1 MSEVKQEGEF
11 KIKKRKTPK
20 KLVKKDE
27 VVKVDLSKPKEE
39 EVTKVV
45 IDEQPKEEK
54 DAIQEQSADDSNASV
69 EQSENSSDSEEVVEQ
84 VRDTAKE
91 TNDGV
96 LQEITD
102 EEVKEVTESPQ
113 ELVEETVAEV
123 RQEHNLPENIQKV
136 VEFMNETGGTL
147 QDYVRLNADY
157 SNVDNVT
164 LLREYYRKT
173 KPYLEGEDINL
184 LLEDFSYDEELDEE
198 RDVRKKKIAYKEE
211 VAKAKN
217 YLESLKG
224 KYYEEIKLRPG
235 VTQDQQKAMDFFNR
249 YNEEQQANQQVRDA
263 FLKSTE
269 NYFNNDF
276 KGFDFNV
283 GEKKY
288 RYSVKDASSV
298 MNEQSDLTG
307 VVGKFLDK
315 NGQVKNYSQ
324 YHKAIFAARNADT
337 IAQHFY
343 EQGKADAVRDITAKS
358 NNVTADVRQSVPGN
372 VFVNGIKV
380 KAVNGVD
387 SSRLKIKTR
396 TKN

>member
-1 MSEVKQEGEF
+1 
-11 KIKKRKTPK
+11 
-20 KLVKKDE
+20 
-27 VVKVDLSKPKEE
+27 
-39 EVTKVV
+39 
-45 IDEQPKEEK
+45 
-54 DAIQEQSADDSNASV
+54 
-69 EQSENSSDSEEVVEQ
+69 
-84 VRDTAKE
+84 
-91 TNDGV
+91 
-96 LQEITD
+96 
-102 EEVKEVTESPQ
+102 
-113 ELVEETVAEV
+113 
-123 RQEHNLPENIQKV
+123 
-136 VEFMNETGGTL
+136 
-147 QDYVRLNADY
+147 
-157 SNVDNVT
+157 
-164 LLREYYRKT
+164 
-173 KPYLEGEDINL
+173 
-184 LLEDFSYDEELDEE
+184 
-198 RDVRKKKIAYKEE
+198 
-211 VAKAKN
+211 
-217 YLESLKG
+217 LESLKD

-249 YNEEQQANQQVRDA
+249 YNEEQQANKQVREV

-269 NYFNNDF
+269 NYFNDDF

-288 RYSVKDASSV
+288 RYSVKDTSSI

>member
-20 KLVKKDE
+20 KLVKKNE
-27 VVKVDLSKPKEE
+27 VAKVDLSKPKEE

-54 DAIQEQSADDSNASV
+54 DAVQEQSADAGNDIV
-69 EQSENSSDSEEVVEQ
+69 GQSENSSDSEKVVEEVQ
-84 VRDTAKE
+84 DAATKADE
-91 TNDGV
+91 GV

-102 EEVKEVTESPQ
+102 EEVKEVVENPQ
-113 ELVEETVAEV
+113 ELVKETVAETK
-123 RQEHNLPENIQKV
+123 QEHNLPENIQKV

-157 SNVDNVT
+157 SNVDNV
-164 LLREYYRKT
+164 

-217 YLESLKG
+217 YLESLKD

-249 YNEEQQANQQVRDA
+249 YNEEQQANKQVREV

-269 NYFNNDF
+269 NYFNDDF

-288 RYSVKDASSV
+288 RYSVKDTSSI

>member
-54 DAIQEQSADDSNASV
+54 DAVQEQSADAGNDIV
-69 EQSENSSDSEEVVEQ
+69 GQSENSSDSKEVVEQ
-84 VRDTAKE
+84 VQDTATE
-91 TNDGV
+91 ANEGV

-102 EEVKEVTESPQ
+102 EEVKEVVENPQ
-113 ELVEETVAEV
+113 ELVKETVAETK
-123 RQEHNLPENIQKV
+123 QEHNLPENIQKV

-211 VAKAKN
+211 IAKAKN
-217 YLESLKG
+217 YFESLKG

>member
-27 VVKVDLSKPKEE
+27 VAKVDLSKPKEE

-54 DAIQEQSADDSNASV
+54 DAVQEQSADAGNDTV
-69 EQSENSSDSEEVVEQ
+69 GQSENSSDSKEVVEEVQ
-84 VRDTAKE
+84 DTATE
-91 TNDGV
+91 ANEGV
-96 LQEITD
+96 LQEITE
-102 EEVKEVTESPQ
+102 EEVKEEAKAPQ
-113 ELVEETVAEV
+113 EVIEETVAEH

-211 VAKAKN
+211 IAKAKN

-235 VTQDQQKAMDFFNR
+235 VTQEQQKAMDFFNR
-249 YNEEQQANQQVRDA
+249 YNEEQQANQQVRDV

-288 RYSVKDASSV
+288 RYSVKDTSSV

-358 NNVTADVRQSVPGN
+358 NNVSADVRQSVPGN

>member
-27 VVKVDLSKPKEE
+27 VAKVDLSKPKEE

-54 DAIQEQSADDSNASV
+54 DAVQEQSADAGNDTV
-69 EQSENSSDSEEVVEQ
+69 GQSENSSDSKEVVEEVQ
-84 VRDTAKE
+84 DTTTEANE
-91 TNDGV
+91 GV
-96 LQEITD
+96 LQEITE
-102 EEVKEVTESPQ
+102 EEVKEEAKAPQ
-113 ELVEETVAEV
+113 EVIEETVAEH

-211 VAKAKN
+211 IAKAKN

-235 VTQDQQKAMDFFNR
+235 VTQEQQKAMDFFNR
-249 YNEEQQANQQVRDA
+249 YNEEQQANQQVRDV

-288 RYSVKDASSV
+288 RYSVKDTSSV

-358 NNVTADVRQSVPGN
+358 NNVSADVRQSVPGN

>member
-27 VVKVDLSKPKEE
+27 VAKVDLSKPKEE

-54 DAIQEQSADDSNASV
+54 DAVQEQSTDAGNDTV
-69 EQSENSSDSEEVVEQ
+69 GQSENSSDSKEVVEEVQ
-84 VRDTAKE
+84 DTTTEANE
-91 TNDGV
+91 GV
-96 LQEITD
+96 LQEITE
-102 EEVKEVTESPQ
+102 EEVKEEAKAPQ
-113 ELVEETVAEV
+113 EVIEETVAEH

-157 SNVDNVT
+157 SNVDNAT

-211 VAKAKN
+211 IAKAKN

-235 VTQDQQKAMDFFNR
+235 VTQEQQKAMDFFNR
-249 YNEEQQANQQVRDA
+249 YNEEQQANQQVRDV

-288 RYSVKDASSV
+288 RYSVKDTSSV

-358 NNVTADVRQSVPGN
+358 NNVSADVRQSVPGN

>member
-69 EQSENSSDSEEVVEQ
+69 EQSENSSDSEEVVEE

>member
-20 KLVKKDE
+20 KLVKNDE
-27 VVKVDLSKPKEE
+27 VVKVDLSKPKGE

-54 DAIQEQSADDSNASV
+54 YAVQEQSSDASNDTV
-69 EQSENSSDSEEVVEQ
+69 GQSENSSDSKEVVEE
-84 VRDTAKE
+84 VRDTATE
-91 TNDGV
+91 AYDSV

-102 EEVKEVTESPQ
+102 EEVKEEAEAPR
-113 ELVEETVAEV
+113 ELVKETVAEH

-217 YLESLKG
+217 YLEGLKS

-249 YNEEQQANQQVRDA
+249 YNEEQQANKQVRDV

-288 RYSVKDASSV
+288 RYSIKDTSSV
-298 MNEQSDLTG
+298 MNEQSDLTS

-324 YHKAIFAARNADT
+324 YHKAIYAARNADT

-358 NNVTADVRQSVPGN
+358 NNVSADVRQSVPGN
-372 VFVNGIKV
+372 VFVNGLKV